1 MANPKTLRPRPPWKP
16 GESGNPKGRPKGVGA
31 DALLKQLT
39 QEIKRTIDPITGKRR
54 DMTIEEGI
62 GWQLISKAL
71 RGDLRA
77 IELYYERTQGKPL
90 QKIETEP
97 NEAMSDLNRIMR
109 EIQESNGN
117 GNGTKRQTVRDTK
130 IRHTK

>member
-31 DALLKQLT
+31 DALLKQLA
-39 QEIKRTIDPITGKRR
+39 QEIKRTTDPITGKRR
-54 DMTIEEGI
+54 NMTIEEGI
-62 GWQLISKAL
+62 GWQLINKAL

-77 IELYYERTQGKPL
+77 IELYLERTQGKPL

-117 GNGTKRQTVRDTK
+117 GNGSKRKTVRDTK
-130 IRHTK
+130 IRHTE